1 MLLNPKSHISLKRE
15 VLDKVF
21 AKMNKMQREAVFTV
35 NGPLLILAGAGSGK
49 TTVLVNR
56 IANMIYFGNAYNDEN
71 ANDDLTDEEIS
82 ELEGYLNGND
92 VPLDRLSGIIG
103 REQIKPWS
111 ILAITFTNK
120 AASEL
125 KERIFDM
132 LGDAANDINAATFH
146 SSCVRILRREIDKLG
161 YASNF
166 TIYDTDDSI
175 RLIKDCMK
183 ALDISERTFPPRA
196 VLTQISRAKDKL
208 KGPEIF
214 ASEAGADYRLSE
226 IAKIYTMY
234 QDRMKEANAVD
245 FDDIISLTVRLFEE
259 YEDVLNHYQNWYK
272 YVLVDEYQDTNHAQY
287 KLISLLT
294 KKHEN
299 LCVVG
304 DDDQSI
310 YKFRGA
316 NIENI
321 LSFEE
326 QFEEAKVI
334 KLEQNYRS
342 TGTILSA
349 ANSIISNNKGRKG
362 KNLWTD
368 LGDGEKIDVLKTLDD
383 KSEAQF
389 VANRIASAV
398 KEGGK
403 YSDHAILYRTNAQS
417 RAIEQSL
424 VQNGIPHKI
433 IGGQRFFERK
443 EVKDILAYLSVIN
456 NEFDLLRLTRII
468 NEPKR
473 GIGNATIAALEELVF
488 ELRIS
493 PFDILRDAR
502 EYPTLS
508 KRATPLTAFVTMMDE
523 ISEFADGDF
532 GVLIDELV
540 DRTGYTDSLKKH
552 GFDGETRLDN
562 IDELKSYVMDYQE
575 ENEDGTL
582 GGLLEEVSL
591 YTDQDSLEDASDYVV
606 LMTIHSAKGLEFP
619 NVFIVG
625 MEENIF
631 PSYRSVAEGDD
642 EIEEERRLA
651 YVAIT
656 RAKKK
661 ACITTA
667 SERWQFGKISRNTQ
681 SRFLR
686 EIPSELINYR
696 DEAIRARVKKPKAEP
711 VAEMGYLQREQIRR
725 EPKNEVKTPAK
736 SYVEGERIKH
746 NIFGEGKIIKATA
759 MGNDTMVEVAFDSG
773 SNKKIMANFAKLKK
787 L

>member
-208 KGPEIF
+208 KGRKY
-214 ASEAGADYRLSE
+214 SQVKRSRLPSKR

-349 ANSIISNNKGRKG
+349 AIALFRTIKVEKVKIYGR
-362 KNLWTD
+362 
-368 LGDGEKIDVLKTLDD
+368 I
-383 KSEAQF
+383 
-389 VANRIASAV
+389 
-398 KEGGK
+398 
-403 YSDHAILYRTNAQS
+403 
-417 RAIEQSL
+417 
-424 VQNGIPHKI
+424 
-433 IGGQRFFERK
+433 
-443 EVKDILAYLSVIN
+443 
-456 NEFDLLRLTRII
+456 
-468 NEPKR
+468 
-473 GIGNATIAALEELVF
+473 
-488 ELRIS
+488 
-493 PFDILRDAR
+493 
-502 EYPTLS
+502 
-508 KRATPLTAFVTMMDE
+508 
-523 ISEFADGDF
+523 
-532 GVLIDELV
+532 
-540 DRTGYTDSLKKH
+540 
-552 GFDGETRLDN
+552 
-562 IDELKSYVMDYQE
+562 
-575 ENEDGTL
+575 
-582 GGLLEEVSL
+582 
-591 YTDQDSLEDASDYVV
+591 
-606 LMTIHSAKGLEFP
+606 
-619 NVFIVG
+619 
-625 MEENIF
+625 
-631 PSYRSVAEGDD
+631 
-642 EIEEERRLA
+642 
-651 YVAIT
+651 
-656 RAKKK
+656 
-661 ACITTA
+661 
-667 SERWQFGKISRNTQ
+667 
-681 SRFLR
+681 
-686 EIPSELINYR
+686 
-696 DEAIRARVKKPKAEP
+696 
-711 VAEMGYLQREQIRR
+711 
-725 EPKNEVKTPAK
+725 
-736 SYVEGERIKH
+736 
-746 NIFGEGKIIKATA
+746 
-759 MGNDTMVEVAFDSG
+759 
-773 SNKKIMANFAKLKK
+773 
-787 L
+787 

>member
-1 MLLNPKSHISLKRE
+1 MLLNPKSHIDLKRE

-21 AKMNKMQREAVFTV
+21 AKMNDMQREAVFTV

-56 IANMIYFGNAYNDEN
+56 IANMVYFGNAYYDDANNHLSDEDI
-71 ANDDLTDEEIS
+71 A
-82 ELEGYLNGND
+82 ELEDYVNGKD
-92 VPLDRLSGIIG
+92 VKLERLSQLIG
-103 REQIKPWS
+103 SAPIKPWS

-125 KERIFDM
+125 KERIYNM
-132 LGDAANDINAATFH
+132 LGDVANDINAATFH

-161 YASNF
+161 YDSNF

-175 RLIKDCMK
+175 RLIKECIK
-183 ALDISERTFPPRA
+183 TLDMSERLFPPRA

-208 KGPEIF
+208 KGPDVF
-214 ASEAGADYRLSE
+214 TSEAGADYRLSE

-234 QDRMKEANAVD
+234 QNRLKEANAVD

-259 YEDVLNHYQNWYK
+259 YDEVLNHYQNWYK
-272 YVLVDEYQDTNHAQY
+272 YILVDEYQDTNHAQY
-287 KLISLLT
+287 RLISLLT

-342 TGTILSA
+342 TNTILSA
-349 ANSIISNNKGRKG
+349 ANAIIANNKGRKG
-362 KNLWTD
+362 KELWTD
-368 LGDGEKIDVLKTLDD
+368 LGEGEKIEVLKTLDD

-389 VANRIASAV
+389 VANRITSAV
-398 KEGGK
+398 KEDSK

-417 RAIEQSL
+417 RVIEQCL
-424 VQNGIPHKI
+424 IQNGIPHKI

-443 EVKDILAYLSVIN
+443 EVKDMLAYLSVIN

-488 ELRIS
+488 ELGIS
-493 PFDILRDAR
+493 PLEILRQAK

-508 KRATPLTAFVTMMDE
+508 KRATPLTAFITMVDE
-523 ISEFADGDF
+523 IKELANGDF
-532 GVLIDELV
+532 GELMDELIE
-540 DRTGYTDSLKKH
+540 RTGYKESLLTH
-552 GFDGETRLDN
+552 GFEGETRLEN
-562 IDELKSYVMDYQE
+562 IEELKSYIMNYQR
-575 ENEDGTL
+575 ENEDATL
-582 GGLLEEVSL
+582 SGLLEEVSL
-591 YTDQDSLEDASDYVV
+591 YTDQDDLDDASDYVV

-631 PSYRSVAEGDD
+631 PSYRSVAEGDE

-661 ACITTA
+661 AFITTA
-667 SERWQFGKISRNTQ
+667 AERWQFGKIGRNPQ

-686 EIPSELINYR
+686 EIPSELVNYR
-696 DEAIRARVKKPKAEP
+696 DEASRVRVKTPKTEP
-711 VAEMGYLQREQIRR
+711 TSEMGYLQREQIRR
-725 EPKNEVKTPAK
+725 EPKKEAVTPSK
-736 SYVEGERIKH
+736 QYETGERIKH
-746 NIFGEGKIIKATA
+746 SIFGEGKIIKATA

-787 L
+787 I

>member
-1 MLLNPKSHISLKRE
+1 MLLNPKSHVSLKRE
-15 VLDKVF
+15 VLNKVF
-21 AKMNKMQREAVFTV
+21 AKMNNMQREAVFTV
-35 NGPLLILAGAGSGK
+35 KGPLLILAGAGSGK

-56 IANMIYFGNAYNDEN
+56 IANMIYFGNAYNDES
-71 ANDDLTDEEIS
+71 ANDNLTEGEIA

-92 VPLDRLSGIIG
+92 VPLERLSQIIG
-103 REQIKPWS
+103 TDRIEPWN

-125 KERIFDM
+125 KERIYNM
-132 LGDAANDINAATFH
+132 LGDEAGNINAATFH

-161 YASNF
+161 YTSNF

-183 ALDISERTFPPRA
+183 AFNIPERSFPPRM

-208 KGPEIF
+208 TDPDTF
-214 ASEAGADYRLSE
+214 TNDTVSDYRLSE
-226 IAKIYTMY
+226 IAKVYAMY
-234 QDRMKEANAVD
+234 QERLKEANAVD

-259 YEDVLNHYQNWYK
+259 HPDVLNHYRNWYK

-321 LSFEE
+321 LSFEQ
-326 QFEEAKVI
+326 QFKDAKVI

-349 ANSIISNNKGRKG
+349 ANAVIANNKGRKG
-362 KNLWTD
+362 KKLWTD

-389 VANRIASAV
+389 VANRIAEAV

-403 YSDHAILYRTNAQS
+403 YSDHAVLYRTNAQS
-417 RAIEQSL
+417 RAVEQSL
-424 VQNGIPHKI
+424 TQNRIPHKV

-473 GIGNATIAALEELVF
+473 GIGNATIAALEELVY

-493 PFDILRDAR
+493 PFDILRDAKQ
-502 EYPTLS
+502 YPTLS
-508 KRATPLTAFVTMMDE
+508 KRANPLIAFVTMMDE
-523 ISEFADGDF
+523 ISEYADGDF
-532 GVLIDELV
+532 GILIDELY
-540 DRTGYTDSLKKH
+540 DRTGYRDSLQKH
-552 GFDGETRLDN
+552 GIDGETRLEN
-562 IDELKSYVMDYQE
+562 IDELKSYIMDYQE
-575 ENEDGTL
+575 NSEDGTL

-591 YTDQDSLEDASDYVV
+591 YTDQDDLEDASDYVV

-631 PSYRSVAEGDD
+631 PSYRSINDGDD

-661 ACITTA
+661 AYITTA
-667 SERWQFGKISRNTQ
+667 SERWQFGKICRNTQ

-686 EIPSELINYR
+686 EIPSDLINYR
-696 DEAIRARVKKPKAEP
+696 DEAIRARVKKPKPEP
-711 VAEMGYLQREQIRR
+711 ASEMGYLQREQIRR
-725 EPKNEVKTPAK
+725 EPRNEEKTPVK
-736 SYVEGERIKH
+736 QYVEGERIRH